1 MSRNSVFK
9 KHQMQLNPH
18 ELLKIEAEIEEAIE
32 RKIDRL
38 DEEFIGGMISEVE
51 YEASMKN
58 INRWGEKEYLRRTS
72 EVLKNRWTVHFSSWL

>member
-1 MSRNSVFK
+1 MSRLSVFK

-18 ELLKIEAEIEEAIE
+18 ELLKIESEIEGAIE

-58 INRWGEKEYLRRTS
+58 INKWGEKEYLRRTS
-72 EVLKNRWTVHFSSWL
+72 EILKNR

>member
-1 MSRNSVFK
+1 
-9 KHQMQLNPH
+9 MQLNPH

-72 EVLKNRWTVHFSSWL
+72 EVLKNR

>member
-1 MSRNSVFK
+1 MSRRQYVFK

-18 ELLKIEAEIEEAIE
+18 ELLKIEAEIEGAIE

-38 DEEFIGGMISEVE
+38 DDEFIGGMISKVE

-72 EVLKNRWTVHFSSWL
+72 EILKNR